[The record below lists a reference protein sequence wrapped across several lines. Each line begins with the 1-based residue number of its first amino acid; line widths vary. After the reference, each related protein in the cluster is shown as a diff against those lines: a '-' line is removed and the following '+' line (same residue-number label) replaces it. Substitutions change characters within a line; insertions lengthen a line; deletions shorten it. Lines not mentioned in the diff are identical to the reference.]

1 MISALIIAA
10 SLIGLFWSPAL
21 LVAAAAAGY
30 GITRMCLGR
39 KPRLPYPHFT
49 VCAALAM
56 MVVGISTETYLWLA
70 ASAAWIVLMFTRCE
84 WEA

>member
-10 SLIGLFWSPAL
+10 SLIGMFWLPAL
-21 LVAAAAAGY
+21 TLAATFTSI
-30 GITRMCLGR
+30 GIARMCLGS

-84 WEA
+84 WEG